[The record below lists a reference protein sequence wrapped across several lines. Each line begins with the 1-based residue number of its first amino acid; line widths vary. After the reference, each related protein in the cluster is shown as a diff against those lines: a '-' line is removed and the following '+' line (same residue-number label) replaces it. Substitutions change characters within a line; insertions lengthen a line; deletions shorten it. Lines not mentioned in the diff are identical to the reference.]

1 MSGPSR
7 EDVKRGLQF
16 EELVEEQN
24 GILTGRYGERIK
36 IMERRGAEVIPIDL
50 SWSDIRRHE
59 EFYARLGMHAPDG
72 TNAFKKGRV
81 IRDQELDY
89 PPTGR
94 YDLHPIFYFKIG
106 KI

>member
-1 MSGPSR
+1 
-7 EDVKRGLQF
+7 
-16 EELVEEQN
+16 
-24 GILTGRYGERIK
+24 
-36 IMERRGAEVIPIDL
+36 
-50 SWSDIRRHE
+50 
-59 EFYARLGMHAPDG
+59 MHAPDG